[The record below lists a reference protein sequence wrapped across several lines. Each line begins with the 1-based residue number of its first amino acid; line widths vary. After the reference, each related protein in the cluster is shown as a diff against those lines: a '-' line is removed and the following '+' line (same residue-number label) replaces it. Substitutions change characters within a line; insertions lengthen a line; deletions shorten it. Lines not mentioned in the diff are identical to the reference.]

1 MGGAIFAVLV
11 FVVFGACVA
20 LTFSEGTWGNAIRL
34 IVVVTAGLLATSLW
48 EPMAKMLEGIWPGA
62 TYWYDFLSLWVVF
75 SVSVILI
82 RLLTDSFSKYS
93 VRFISL
99 ADKIGSVVLA
109 VLTAWV
115 MVCFISFTL
124 HTAPMGE
131 KFLRGGFDA
140 DTSMCYGLAPDRQ
153 WMGFVNLVS
162 RGSFSPWSG
171 DTSGSWDSVRF
182 RDRYKARRAALE
194 SHVKSNGPFFSV
206 SSAPKR

>member
-11 FVVFGACVA
+11 FVLFGACVA

-34 IVVVTAGLLATSLW
+34 IVVVTAGLLATSFW
-48 EPMAKMLEGIWPGA
+48 EPMAEMLEGISAGP
-62 TYWYDFLSLWVVF
+62 TYWYDFFSLWVIF
-75 SVSVILI
+75 SVSVVLI
-82 RLLTDSFSKYS
+82 RLLTDSLSKYS
-93 VRFISL
+93 VRFLSL
-99 ADKIGSVVLA
+99 ADKIGSLIFSA
-109 VLTAWV
+109 LTAWV

-162 RGSFSPWSG
+162 RGSLSPWSG
-171 DTSGSWDSVRF
+171 DTSGGWDSVRF
-182 RDRYKARRAALE
+182 RDRYKARRVALE
-194 SHVKSNGPFFSV
+194 SHVKSAGAFFSV